1 MGAHNP
7 PNQQKKTETAL
18 VDFSDFMTGSH
29 SFISVPGA
37 CFCKSLPPSQHL
49 RIADVQG
56 TSTDNMTFPAKT
68 FTRVSSPA
76 GGRLM
81 AEQRDN
87 STQANLL
94 TSELIR
100 ATYRNT
106 HASEVSRVH
115 LEAAACSFLLH
126 HVQVASPA
134 GVSSL
139 SPLVNCLHN

>member
-7 PNQQKKTETAL
+7 PNQQKKTEKEL

-37 CFCKSLPPSQHL
+37 CFCESLPPRQHL

-56 TSTDNMTFPAKT
+56 TSNDNGTFPPKT
-68 FTRVSSPA
+68 FTGVSSPTC
-76 GGRLM
+76 GRLT

-94 TSELIR
+94 TSEF
-100 ATYRNT
+100 TD
-106 HASEVSRVH
+106 H
-115 LEAAACSFLLH
+115 
-126 HVQVASPA
+126 
-134 GVSSL
+134 
-139 SPLVNCLHN
+139 